1 NPKGLDTESVLRHKT
16 ETGSVLGFKGSE
28 TVTNAE
34 LLELQCD
41 ILVPAALEDAICKA
55 NAPNIKAKLIIEGA
69 NGPTTAEADEILCD
83 KGVTVIPDVLANAG
97 GVIVSYFEWV
107 QGIQFFFWDE
117 AEVNDKLQHIMVNA
131 FEEVMS
137 ISQHEKV
144 DMRTAAYML
153 AIGRIAKAITLRGI
167 YP

>member
-1 NPKGLDTESVLRHKT
+1 
-16 ETGSVLGFKGSE
+16 
-28 TVTNAE
+28 
-34 LLELQCD
+34 LELQCD
-41 ILVPAALEDAICKA
+41 ILVPAALEDQICKA
-55 NAPNIKAKLIIEGA
+55 NAPNIKAKVIIEGA

-83 KGVTVIPDVLANAG
+83 RGVTVIPDTLASAG

-107 QGIQFFFWDE
+107 QGIQSFFWDE
-117 AEVNDKLQHIMVNA
+117 AEVNDKLQHVVANA
-131 FEEVMS
+131 FAEVLS

-153 AIGRIAKAITLRGI
+153 AIRRIARAMTLRGI